1 MKPARQLRIEFLVA
15 CREVIDDAEGIALLD
30 ARRKHIG
37 VAEPVLRKRVPRAL
51 WGIWPRGQAAECVI
65 AAVAAIVLARDVDDL
80 PVISGAFSNS
90 LKLYPRAQFLF
101 FLRHEE

>member
-1 MKPARQLRIEFLVA
+1 MNAARRTPAQPNDFSAARGREAGETAADRVPVA

-51 WGIWPRGQAAECVI
+51 WGDLAAG
-65 AAVAAIVLARDVDDL
+65 
-80 PVISGAFSNS
+80 SGGGMCDRSGCCDRFGS
-90 LKLYPRAQFLF
+90 R
-101 FLRHEE
+101 R